1 MGPQLSVV
9 PAPERVLRERVPF
22 APPAIGDEEIA
33 EVVDVLRSGW
43 LTTGSRTRA
52 FEEAFAGYLDAPGAL
67 ALSSCTAA
75 MHMALVA
82 LGVGPGDEVIT
93 STMTFAASV
102 NVIEHVGARPVL
114 VDVEPDTLNLDPVR
128 VAAAVTSR
136 TRAILPVH
144 FAGHP
149 AELDPIEEL
158 AKSHGLSVVEDAAHA
173 FPARYRG
180 RWIGGGP
187 NPTAFSFYCT
197 KNLTTGEGGMLT
209 GDPTFLDGARVLSL
223 HGMSRDAWRRYEKG
237 GSWQYDVSLPGYK
250 YNMSDIQAAIG
261 LAQLRKIE
269 AFQAWRRD
277 IVRSYDAAFGAVDAL
292 ELPVARPHVQ
302 HAWHLYVLRL
312 RPGTLRIDRGRFI
325 EELNLRGIG
334 ASVHFIPMH
343 LHSYYRDRYGY
354 APGAFPVAYENF
366 GRLLSL
372 PLSAGLSAGDVD
384 AVVEAVLD
392 IVQSYRR

>member
-1 MGPQLSVV
+1 MGPQLNVV
-9 PAPERVLRERVPF
+9 PAPERVLRERVSF

-52 FEEAFAGYLDAPGAL
+52 FEEAFAAYVGAPGAL

-75 MHMALVA
+75 MHTALVA

-114 VDVEPDTLNLDPVR
+114 VDVEPDTLNLDPEC
-128 VAAAVTSR
+128 VAEAITER

-144 FAGHP
+144 YAGHP

-158 AKSHGLSVVEDAAHA
+158 ARSHGLVVLEDAAHA
-173 FPARYRG
+173 FPAQYRG
-180 RWIGGGP
+180 RWIGDGA

-209 GDPTFLDGARVLSL
+209 ADPAFLDDARVLSL

-269 AFQAWRRD
+269 AFQSRRRD
-277 IVRSYDAAFGAVDAL
+277 IVRAYDDAFGGLDAL

-302 HAWHLYVLRL
+302 HAWHLYVLRI
-312 RPGTLRIDRGRFI
+312 RQGTLRIDRARFI
-325 EELNLRGIG
+325 EELSLRGIG

-354 APGAFPVAYENF
+354 APMAFPVAYENF

-384 AVVEAVLD
+384 AVIEAVLD
-392 IVQSYRR
+392 IVQSYWR